1 MNRIVGRDEELARL
15 DGLLDAVVRGPGAA
29 LEIRGEAGIGKTT
42 LLAEVCER
50 AEGRRFLV
58 LEGKAAEFERG
69 APFAVFV
76 DALDAYL
83 ASMNE
88 RELERVTGDHLGEL
102 SRIFPGFPADAAAPP
117 EPSQADERFRAHRAV
132 QRLIERLAASRPVI
146 LVLDDLH
153 WADEASVELLSHLLR
168 RRPAKRVCLV
178 YALRPGQAPELLTTA
193 LDAAEREMRL
203 DRFELGPLRE
213 DAAVELLAD
222 RIAPELRAVVLAESG
237 GNPFY
242 LDQLARTRVDDS
254 GPVAPEAAPAADL
267 PPAVAAAIADELRRL
282 DAGAREALRAAA
294 IVGDPFE
301 PDLAAAALALDLDRF
316 LPLLDEL
323 LATDL
328 IAETDLPLR
337 FRFRH
342 PIVRRAVYEDGGA
355 AWRVGAHARVATAL
369 ADRGASPLRRAHHV
383 EESAHPGDAE
393 ALAVLRAAGD
403 AAAPRAPTAAA
414 HWYEAA
420 LRLMPDTAPQ
430 TDRIALQVARATALG
445 AAGRLA
451 ESRETLRAIADGL
464 PPELEPLRFE
474 VIPFIG
480 TLEHLLGNHEAVP
493 PLLEGTLAGV
503 DDPLSREGAIL
514 RSELAADRF
523 YANDGEGMKRWASL
537 ALESAIAAGDPT
549 LRIVAGTQLALGQF
563 KSGEFDA
570 ADASYRE
577 AASLASSLSDAELTA
592 RLVSLFWL
600 GWYAQC
606 GEQYDEGIAF
616 LDRGL
621 ELVRAVGQG
630 YLVVP
635 MKVAQACLLAW
646 KGELARAIQL
656 AEDAIDAA
664 RLSSNPQYLAWGLTL
679 RCWVASLAGDL
690 PVATAT
696 GNEAM
701 EVGARLSDSYFSK
714 LSGCYLAAILI
725 ETGQPAAGRDLILDS
740 MDGEALE
747 PLERPFRA
755 RVYEQLLQAEL
766 ELGDLDAAE
775 KWVAMAEQSV
785 ADVPMAVRRAEGLR
799 ARARLLLAQSSVAE
813 AAAMA
818 EEAVGLFEQRGARLE
833 EAQAR
838 VVAGRALEADG
849 RKEAAVET
857 LEAALGIYA
866 ELGAQ
871 RGHDEAARELRRLGR
886 RVRRPTKASSDGVA
900 VPAPADSSEALVDLS
915 PREREVAALIAAGN
929 KNREIAEQLF
939 LSEKT
944 VESHIRNIFAKLGVS
959 SRAAVAGAVGG
970 QKVQG
975 FP

>member
-1 MNRIVGRDEELARL
+1 
-15 DGLLDAVVRGPGAA
+15 
-29 LEIRGEAGIGKTT
+29 
-42 LLAEVCER
+42 
-50 AEGRRFLV
+50 
-58 LEGKAAEFERG
+58 
-69 APFAVFV
+69 
-76 DALDAYL
+76 
-83 ASMNE
+83 
-88 RELERVTGDHLGEL
+88 
-102 SRIFPGFPADAAAPP
+102 
-117 EPSQADERFRAHRAV
+117 
-132 QRLIERLAASRPVI
+132 
-146 LVLDDLH
+146 
-153 WADEASVELLSHLLR
+153 
-168 RRPAKRVCLV
+168 
-178 YALRPGQAPELLTTA
+178 
-193 LDAAEREMRL
+193 
-203 DRFELGPLRE
+203 
-213 DAAVELLAD
+213 
-222 RIAPELRAVVLAESG
+222 
-237 GNPFY
+237 
-242 LDQLARTRVDDS
+242 
-254 GPVAPEAAPAADL
+254 
-267 PPAVAAAIADELRRL
+267 
-282 DAGAREALRAAA
+282 
-294 IVGDPFE
+294 
-301 PDLAAAALALDLDRF
+301 
-316 LPLLDEL
+316 
-323 LATDL
+323 
-328 IAETDLPLR
+328 
-337 FRFRH
+337 
-342 PIVRRAVYEDGGA
+342 
-355 AWRVGAHARVATAL
+355 
-369 ADRGASPLRRAHHV
+369 
-383 EESAHPGDAE
+383 
-393 ALAVLRAAGD
+393 
-403 AAAPRAPTAAA
+403 
-414 HWYEAA
+414 
-420 LRLMPDTAPQ
+420 MPDAAPQ
-430 TDRIALQVARATALG
+430 TDRSALQVARATALG

-451 ESRETLRAIADGL
+451 ESRETLRAIADSL

-480 TLEHLLGNHEAVP
+480 TLEHLLGNHDAVP
-493 PLLEGTLAGV
+493 QLLEGALAGV

-523 YANDGEGMKRWASL
+523 YANDGEGMKHWASL

-563 KSGEFDA
+563 KTGEFDA
-570 ADASYRE
+570 AEDSYRE

-592 RLVSLFWL
+592 RLVCLFWL

-635 MKVAQACLLAW
+635 MKVAQACLLTW

-679 RCWVASLAGDL
+679 RCWVATLAGDL

-701 EVGARLSDSYFSK
+701 EVGARLSDNYFSK

-725 ETGQPAAGRDLILDS
+725 ETGHPAEGRDLILDS

-755 RVYEQLLQAEL
+755 RVYEQLAQAEL
-766 ELGDLDAAE
+766 DLGDLDAAE

-785 ADVPMAVRRAEGLR
+785 ADVPLAVRRAEGLR
-799 ARARLLLAQSSVAE
+799 ARARLLLAQTSAAE
-813 AAAMA
+813 AAALA
-818 EEAVGLFEQRGARLE
+818 TQAVELFERQGASLEAGQARL
-833 EAQAR
+833 
-838 VVAGRALEADG
+838 VAGRALEAGG
-849 RKEAAVET
+849 RSDEAVET
-857 LEAALGIYA
+857 LEAALKTFA

-871 RGHDEAARELRRLGR
+871 RGHDETARELRRLGR
-886 RVRRPTKASSDGVA
+886 RVRRPKPTSDGVA
-900 VPAPADSSEALVDLS
+900 VPAPADASEALVDLS